1 MPPPIEGSS
10 GHPKRKHGA
19 VSGTGESG
27 STASQSSAK
36 RPRKFT
42 SSDEK
47 LSDLARI
54 RLRKEACDFFSKN
67 SMQFLEQTYLSSGNA
82 GMDSLKKHLLNLFL
96 LALGSDDVYLRDKK
110 ILHYQDRVQDI
121 VQEAIFNP
129 IACYAG
135 VFKSLPIVESAK
147 PDLLLK
153 IERFLAKAGEV
164 KGKGRNTLPKFIQDD
179 LVKKIA
185 TQNHQ
190 GVIWLLHHAV
200 IVPKDNNRFEGGYG
214 VVRMVEIHE
223 VEAIPP
229 CLEFAGKT
237 MKLKDNLEHHKS
249 RSTEALACPVD
260 HPGVIKVMSLVE
272 KEGINDCRND
282 WVLSRRGQKRL

>member
-1 MPPPIEGSS
+1 VTSGGGTASGGRSTTSRRGCSQGGMPPPIEGSS

-82 GMDSLKKHLLNLFL
+82 GLDSLKKHLLNLFL
-96 LALGSDDVYLRDKK
+96 LALGSDDEYLRDKK

-164 KGKGRNTLPKFIQDD
+164 KGKGRKFVTRFPSLFRMTLRRRLPHRIARVSFGCRATLKLFPKTTIVLKEGTVSCEWWKFMK
-179 LVKKIA
+179 LRPS
-185 TQNHQ
+185 
-190 GVIWLLHHAV
+190 HHA
-200 IVPKDNNRFEGGYG
+200 
-214 VVRMVEIHE
+214 
-223 VEAIPP
+223 
-229 CLEFAGKT
+229 L
-237 MKLKDNLEHHKS
+237 
-249 RSTEALACPVD
+249 
-260 HPGVIKVMSLVE
+260 SLQ
-272 KEGINDCRND
+272 GRP
-282 WVLSRRGQKRL
+282 